1 MIRKWVG
8 EWLALSAPGGCATG
22 PSVAGVAGVAG
33 VLGIAGVR
41 LHRHAVHPV
50 SVFGYHGRRPQLCCV
65 QLRASMPFTPKLP
78 GNPPRNRP
86 SPMRLEGGGGGS
98 QRAALLGS
106 IRIRMGSLETWLA
119 TTTKPKPE
127 PETQSPMPNP
137 NLDTPLLG
145 SCAHRGTAPSGI
157 PRGWCSNRGEEQD
170 GWQREGGMFRKRTEE
185 WTGGVTWQSS
195 VSSRAKKSGGDVS
208 P

>member
-86 SPMRLEGGGGGS
+86 SPMRLEGGGGGLAKGS
-98 QRAALLGS
+98 PARVNTDSHGVPRNLVGDHYQAEARTRNTISHAQPQLGYPIVGFVCPS
-106 IRIRMGSLETWLA
+106 WYCSLRHPARLVF
-119 TTTKPKPE
+119 K
-127 PETQSPMPNP
+127 
-137 NLDTPLLG
+137 
-145 SCAHRGTAPSGI
+145 
-157 PRGWCSNRGEEQD
+157 
-170 GWQREGGMFRKRTEE
+170 
-185 WTGGVTWQSS
+185 
-195 VSSRAKKSGGDVS
+195 
-208 P
+208 